1 MIEFNCLFY
10 YIIWYQKRKMAGR
23 GRGRAGLAQMRR
35 DMQNLERRVAKHKNA
50 LVYQRIIPR
59 DASDEETKHRNVD
72 HQREQEEQ
80 LEHMPFE
87 EWLFRALEGI
97 NDGIKIEVPDY
108 AGNLKPEELIDWLNS
123 VANFFEWKS
132 MIQEKKVKFACTKLK
147 GHATFWWDHIQKDRP
162 KKGKEKL

>member
-1 MIEFNCLFY
+1 
-10 YIIWYQKRKMAGR
+10 
-23 GRGRAGLAQMRR
+23 MRR
-35 DMQNLERRVAKHKNA
+35 DMHNLKRRVAKLANA

-80 LEHMPFE
+80 LECMPFE
-87 EWLFRALEGI
+87 ERMRRALEGR

-123 VANFFEWKS
+123 MEIFFEWKP
-132 MIQEKKVKFACTKLK
+132 MIEEKKVMSDGL
-147 GHATFWWDHIQKDRP
+147 
-162 KKGKEKL
+162 